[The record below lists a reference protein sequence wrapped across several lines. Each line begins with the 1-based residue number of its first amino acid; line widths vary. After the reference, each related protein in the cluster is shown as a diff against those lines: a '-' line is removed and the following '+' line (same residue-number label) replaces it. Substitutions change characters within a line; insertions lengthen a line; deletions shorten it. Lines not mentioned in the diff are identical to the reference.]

1 MRIFGARAKPMPRF
15 AVYVAES
22 GTLPGSKL
30 RLLAKP
36 MTRRERMVS
45 KAGLQ
50 LFTRKLQIRS
60 ALPDRERQLI
70 GRLPSET
77 MAHSA
82 RRPIYGPGLAPK
94 DRLQFITKGIAGR
107 YAITRGGARQ
117 LTALYFPGDAIDLQ
131 RMLLPGRRS
140 GVYAL
145 ARCEV
150 ESVLSR
156 DFEAILAGSP
166 AIARAVH
173 DDLAVD
179 AAILEEWLV
188 NVGRRDARSRVAH
201 LLCEIV
207 ARLTQ
212 AGLFDGHSGALPL
225 TQEHLADALGL
236 TPVHVNRVLRGLR
249 EEGMATFRDR
259 RLQIHDWKRLQETGQ
274 FRSGY
279 LYLGGP
285 GQGTWESNGARS
297 RREVHHPCTGRA
309 GGQALAAQ

>member
-1 MRIFGARAKPMPRF
+1 
-15 AVYVAES
+15 
-22 GTLPGSKL
+22 
-30 RLLAKP
+30 
-36 MTRRERMVS
+36 MVP
-45 KAGLQ
+45 KAGFY

-60 ALPDRERQLI
+60 AIPDRERHLI
-70 GRLPSET
+70 ERLPSET
-77 MAHSA
+77 TAHSA
-82 RRPIYGPGLAPK
+82 RRPIYGPGLAPRG
-94 DRLQFITKGIAGR
+94 RLQFITRGIAGR

-131 RMLLPGRRS
+131 RMLLPGRS
-140 GVYAL
+140 AGVYAL

-150 ESVLSR
+150 ESVLAR
-156 DFEAILAGSP
+156 DFEAILTRSP

-173 DDLAVD
+173 EDLAVD
-179 AAILEEWLV
+179 ASILEEWLV

-249 EEGMATFRDR
+249 EEGTATFRDR
-259 RLQIHDWKRLQETGQ
+259 RLQIHDWERLREIGQ
-274 FRSGY
+274 FRPGY
-279 LYLGGP
+279 LYLGGLDK
-285 GQGTWESNGARS
+285 GSWEPNGVRN
-297 RREVHHPCTGRA
+297 RRAAHHSCAGRA
-309 GGQALAAQ
+309 GGQAIAAQ